1 MALELQRILNN
12 SYASPFNSLTNLV
25 DLASTAG
32 EMYLVAPE
40 DIKSEVYVF
49 DTRGEESASLESD
62 ITDNWVEDNTTMQDH
77 IGLKPMTITLRGYVG
92 ELTNKVDP
100 DLQQIEEKYRN
111 LSPKLPNLSI
121 SALNPFLPQ
130 LTTQAQYIVNRAEEV
145 YGIYKKA
152 NRTIDRLEDRM
163 AGVVEPDVS
172 NQQKVWGRF
181 YDIWKK
187 RSLVTVYTPF
197 GAYNSMA
204 ILSLNARQEEDSA
217 YISEFSV
224 TFKEIRIAKKISTY
238 SDPEKEKSAKA
249 AMTMAKQQDKGVKKP
264 SDNTSWFK
272 HAVNVG
278 PAQAVKDLMSGR
290 VP

>member
-1 MALELQRILNN
+1 MSLELQRILNN
-12 SYASPFNSLTNLV
+12 SYANPYNSLVDLV

-40 DIKSEVYVF
+40 DIRSEVYVF
-49 DTRGEESASLESD
+49 DTRGEESATLESD

-77 IGLKPMTITLRGYVG
+77 IGLKPLTITLRGYVG

-130 LTTQAQYIVNRAEEV
+130 LTTQAQQIVNRAEEV

-152 NRTIDRLEDRM
+152 NIGVDRLEDRM
-163 AGVVEPDVS
+163 AGVSVPDVS

-187 RSLVTVYTPF
+187 RSRVTVYTPF
-197 GAYNSMA
+197 GVYNSMA
-204 ILSLNARQEEDSA
+204 ILSLNAKQDEDSA

-224 TFKEIRIAKKISTY
+224 TFKEIRIASKISTY
-238 SDPEKEKSAKA
+238 SDPVKQKKAKA
-249 AMTMAKQQDKGVKKP
+249 GMTMANQQDKGVKKP
-264 SDNTSWFK
+264 ASKSWAK
-272 HAVNVG
+272 HAKEVG
-278 PAQAVKDLMSGR
+278 PVQAVKDLMSGR